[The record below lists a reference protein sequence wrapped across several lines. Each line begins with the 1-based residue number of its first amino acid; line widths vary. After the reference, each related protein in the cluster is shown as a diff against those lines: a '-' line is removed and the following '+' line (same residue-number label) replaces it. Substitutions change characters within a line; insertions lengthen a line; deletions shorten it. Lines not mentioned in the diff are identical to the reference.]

1 MIRIKELSKRLG
13 KFQLGP
19 LSLEVNEGEILVVL
33 GRNGSGKTTM
43 LSVIAGILQPD
54 QGEIHYD
61 QTLLNDIPLEKRKI
75 GYVFQRLYLFPHLD
89 VFANVTFGLRR
100 RKDRES
106 IIKLKQTISMLGIE
120 SLLTRS
126 IQSLSGGEQQK
137 VVLARTLLTDPL
149 VLLMDEPFANLDMT
163 SKLNLTQEIKTI
175 VHILKIPTIFVTHYA
190 NEASDMADKIM
201 LLDHGNV
208 IEEGTRDEVILR
220 PRKQFTRSFI
230 ESFWFNNQLE
240 YRSY

>member
-19 LSLEVNEGEILVVL
+19 LSLEVKEGEILVVL

-54 QGEIHYD
+54 QGEIHND

-126 IQSLSGGEQQK
+126 IQNLSGGEQQK
-137 VVLARTLLTDPL
+137 VALARTLLTDPL
-149 VLLMDEPFANLDMT
+149 LLLMDEPFANLDMT
-163 SKLNLTQEIKTI
+163 AKFNLTQQIKAI
-175 VHILKIPTIFVTHYA
+175 VHILKIPTIYVTHYA
-190 NEASDMADKIM
+190 NEAFDMADKIM

-220 PRKQFTRSFI
+220 PKKQFTRSYM
-230 ESFWFNNQLE
+230 ESLWFNNQRE
-240 YRSY
+240 

>member
-19 LSLEVNEGEILVVL
+19 LSLEVKEGEILVVL

-54 QGEIHYD
+54 QGEIHHD
-61 QTLLNDIPLEKRKI
+61 HTLLNDIPLEKRKI

-106 IIKLKQTISMLGIE
+106 IIKLKQTISMLSIE

-137 VVLARTLLTDPL
+137 VALARTLLTDPL
-149 VLLMDEPFANLDMT
+149 LLLMDEPFANLDMT
-163 SKLNLTQEIKTI
+163 SKLNLTQEIKAI
-175 VHILKIPTIFVTHYA
+175 VHILKIPTIYVTHYA
-190 NEASDMADKIM
+190 NEAFDMADKIM

-220 PRKQFTRSFI
+220 PKKQFTRSFM
-230 ESFWFNNQLE
+230 ESLSFNNQQE
-240 YRSY
+240 

>member
-19 LSLEVNEGEILVVL
+19 LSLEVKEGEILVIL

-54 QGEIHYD
+54 QGEIHHD

-100 RKDRES
+100 RKDMES
-106 IIKLKQTISMLGIE
+106 IIKLKQTISMLSIE

-126 IQSLSGGEQQK
+126 IQNLSGGEQQK
-137 VVLARTLLTDPL
+137 VALARTILTDPL
-149 VLLMDEPFANLDMT
+149 LLLMDEPFANLDMT
-163 SKLNLTQEIKTI
+163 SKLNLTQQIKAI
-175 VHILKIPTIFVTHYA
+175 VHILKIPTIYVTHYA
-190 NEASDMADKIM
+190 NEAFDMADKIM

-220 PRKQFTRSFI
+220 PKKQFTRSYM
-230 ESFWFNNQLE
+230 EYLWFNDRRE
-240 YRSY
+240 